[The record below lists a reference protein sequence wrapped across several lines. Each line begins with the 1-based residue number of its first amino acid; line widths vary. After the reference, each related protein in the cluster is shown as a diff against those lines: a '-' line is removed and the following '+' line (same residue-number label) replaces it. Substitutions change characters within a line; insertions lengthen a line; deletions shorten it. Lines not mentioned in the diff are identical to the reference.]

1 MNRQPRLLTPHL
13 TSAMVG
19 VHEAAD
25 AAYRVWSSLYR
36 QFDAGSLSLCAS
48 GPSPLYPLH
57 AIKYRRDFYQVFAGF
72 DAYQALIPALCAT
85 SKSRVS
91 ILCYPDL
98 EAPDIERLSLEW
110 TVNFIKAGCLDRRT
124 GLEMLRL
131 LLDTL
136 VDKRVLEQ
144 VCGTSRMS
152 RSEFA
157 RLTGIPVSALK
168 AQANKF
174 PPRERSCVTA
184 KDYVLERLE
193 Q

>member
-1 MNRQPRLLTPHL
+1 
-13 TSAMVG
+13 MVG
-19 VHEAAD
+19 VHEAANS
-25 AAYRVWSSLYR
+25 AYRVWSSLYR
-36 QFDAGSLSLCAS
+36 QFDAGSLSLDAS

-72 DAYQALIPALCAT
+72 DAYQALIPALSAT
-85 SKSRVS
+85 RKSRISV
-91 ILCYPDL
+91 LCYPDL
-98 EAPDIERLSLEW
+98 EASDIERLSLEW
-110 TVNFIKAGCLDRRT
+110 TVNFIKGGCLDRRT

-157 RLTGIPVSALK
+157 RLTGIPASALK
-168 AQANKF
+168 AQAKTVRRNTKA
-174 PPRERSCVTA
+174 SVTA

-193 Q
+193 

>member
-1 MNRQPRLLTPHL
+1 
-13 TSAMVG
+13 MVG

-25 AAYRVWSSLYR
+25 SAYRVWSSLYR
-36 QFDAGSLSLCAS
+36 QFGAASLNSDATETF
-48 GPSPLYPLH
+48 PLYPLH
-57 AIKYRRDFYQVFAGF
+57 AIKYRQDFYHVVAGF
-72 DAYQALIPALCAT
+72 DAYQALIPSLSAT
-85 SKSRVS
+85 RKSRVT

-98 EAPDIERLSLEW
+98 EEPDIERLSLKW
-110 TVNFIKAGCLDRRT
+110 TVDFIKNGCLDRRS
-124 GLEMLRL
+124 GLEMFRL
-131 LLDTL
+131 LLDAH

-157 RLTGIPVSALK
+157 RLTGISVPVLK
-168 AQANKF
+168 AQAKSIRRNKKAG
-174 PPRERSCVTA
+174 VTA